1 MNGGRNTGRKT
12 ALLAGGLVLGLALV
26 GLASGERW
34 RAGEGHSEGSV
45 PVFVID
51 AMLVVGAI
59 LGAVTMVLFALVY
72 GGSYGSVAL
81 ERRRRSST
89 MRVLTSVTIVIVA
102 IFATVAIRKA
112 LRERWGKDGTSDIA
126 QVQAKQ
132 RKGANDGAADDRTLD
147 WRFVG
152 GAFVVALFGSAYA
165 ARLVL
170 RGGGDDS
177 PPEDPASAVAQILDE
192 TLDDLHDERD
202 PRRAVIAAY
211 ARMERALAA
220 YGLARR
226 SSEAPLEYL
235 ERALEELHASASSAS
250 RLTRLFEWASFS
262 HHPVEP
268 GMKEEAIEALEAV
281 RAELTAPLA
290 PV

>member
-1 MNGGRNTGRKT
+1 VNGGGNTGRKT
-12 ALLAGGLVLGLALV
+12 ALLVGGLVLGLALV
-26 GLASGERW
+26 GLAAGERW
-34 RAGEGHSEGSV
+34 RAGEGHAEGSV

-112 LRERWGKDGTSDIA
+112 LRERWGTDGTSDIA
-126 QVQAKQ
+126 QVQGKQ
-132 RKGANDGAADDRTLD
+132 RKGAKDGAADDRTLD

-170 RGGGDDS
+170 RGGGGDS
-177 PPEDPASAVAQILDE
+177 PPEDPAAAVAQILGE

-250 RLTRLFEWASFS
+250 RLTRLFEWARFS
-262 HHPVEP
+262 DHPVEP
-268 GMKEEAIEALEAV
+268 GMKEEAIQALEAV